1 MDDDSIAHL
10 VYHAYNLTKLYMYL
24 QGKTK
29 ADSVGNVPYYLE
41 ARSRLNCGGVFH
53 VSPPWVER
61 HVHDLIEAELLL
73 DEDGSLN
80 RFLIFLDCND
90 TPWRLQWIA
99 SMTIGNSYL
108 VCLLKWTEPS

>member
-41 ARSRLNCGGVFH
+41 MQMHGDEVVVATPDRSLEAT
-53 VSPPWVER
+53 SEPPAPV
-61 HVHDLIEAELLL
+61 AELLL

-108 VCLLKWTEPS
+108 GL